1 MTFRLDRATALALA
15 LGTGLAQAQG
25 GQMMNGGGW
34 YGSWMGGS
42 GGVWMPILLLVIVA
56 LVVWVVMQRRKQIG
70 RIRDE
75 VNKSHWQLM
84 NSMHQ
89 QGKHMDGGFGPGALD
104 EAGARKDVD
113 SMHATQKAKFELS
126 LGARKRID
134 AVATTAQPEQ
144 LHRKWTPR

>member
-1 MTFRLDRATALALA
+1 MD
-15 LGTGLAQAQG
+15 
-25 GQMMNGGGW
+25 
-34 YGSWMGGS
+34 
-42 GGVWMPILLLVIVA
+42 
-56 LVVWVVMQRRKQIG
+56 
-70 RIRDE
+70 
-75 VNKSHWQLM
+75 
-84 NSMHQ
+84 Q

-134 AVATTAQPEQ
+134 AVLTTAQPEQ